1 MRAAMKAGLAIEAM
15 RLFASDGAMLD
26 LSRYV
31 AFHQLL
37 F

>member
-1 MRAAMKAGLAIEAM
+1 MRAGLAIEAV

-31 AFHQLL
+31 GFHQLL

>member
-1 MRAAMKAGLAIEAM
+1 MRAGLTIEAV
-15 RLFASDGAMLD
+15 RLFASDGGMLD